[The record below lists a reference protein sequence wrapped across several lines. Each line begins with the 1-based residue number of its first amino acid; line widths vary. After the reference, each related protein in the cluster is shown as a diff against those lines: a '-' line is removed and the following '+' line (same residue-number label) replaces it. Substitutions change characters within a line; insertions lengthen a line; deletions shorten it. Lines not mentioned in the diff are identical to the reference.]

1 MVFILY
7 KIASERT
14 QTVIRSHDPRF
25 LYRLADVLDGNP
37 TNGVIVE
44 QMKCFCAETSATS
57 LVEKYAGHIL
67 ERSVD

>member
-1 MVFILY
+1 MVIILY
-7 KIASERT
+7 KITAERT

-37 TNGVIVE
+37 TDGVILE
-44 QMKCFCAETSATS
+44 QMKAFARD
-57 LVEKYAGHIL
+57 LQDVLDGKVAGHTL